1 MTRRERF
8 EVSAVLTLA
17 GCAVLFGAVLTVSI
31 LTGPETTSKP
41 CDCGSICSP
50 TGFSCGLI
58 ECPTG
63 RGGQ

>member
-1 MTRRERF
+1 MNQRERF

-31 LTGPETTSKP
+31 LTPETTRKP
-41 CDCGSICSP
+41 CDCGRICSP
-50 TGFSCGLI
+50 TSFSCGLI